1 VSLETDSVDLDAV
14 GLDQLDNLESTGG
27 LGAGV
32 FDVVVVVVE
41 LDRRVCGGS
50 GGKCDGE
57 VGFANG
63 VVPQTGAVS
72 SVLVKSYKIL
82 DMDCMKK
89 LDFEIRTFVHNVP
102 CVALSLVVGN
112 DVGDVVLQSRNQRGI
127 GPRTAGN
134 YHNFSKETSP
144 TSILS
149 SYPSWG
155 AGYARQDCGIAA
167 SDRWPGPA

>member
-14 GLDQLDNLESTGG
+14 GLDQLDNFKSTGG
-27 LGAGV
+27 LGTGV

-41 LDRRVCGGS
+41 LDGRVCSGR

-57 VGFANG
+57 VGLADG
-63 VVPQTGAVS
+63 VVPDTGAIT
-72 SVLVKSYKIL
+72 SVLIESYSNL
-82 DMDCMKK
+82 DMNCIEE
-89 LDFEIRTFVHNVP
+89 LEFEIRTLIHNVP

-134 YHNFSKETSP
+134 YHNFSKETFP
-144 TSILS
+144 TTIMGSL
-149 SYPSWG
+149 PQFGSWLCQT
-155 AGYARQDCGIAA
+155 RLWHR
-167 SDRWPGPA
+167 SF